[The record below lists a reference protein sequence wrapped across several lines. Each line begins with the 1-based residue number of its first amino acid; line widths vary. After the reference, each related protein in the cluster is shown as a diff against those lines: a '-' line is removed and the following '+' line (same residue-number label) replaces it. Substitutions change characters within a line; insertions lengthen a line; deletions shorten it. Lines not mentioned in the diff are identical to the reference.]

1 MPGCTGYAAYRLLI
15 NTLDCASKSNRR
27 EPEPHSEFLVH
38 GACLRLLCSPFQA
51 ARYHSLV
58 IKRDTIPSDLEITA
72 WTEDGT
78 IMGVRHKKYPH
89 IQGVQFHPESI
100 ITQNGKRIVANFLKT
115 LQ

>member
-1 MPGCTGYAAYRLLI
+1 MPQQHDWRSPCRTP
-15 NTLDCASKSNRR
+15 T
-27 EPEPHSEFLVH
+27 
-38 GACLRLLCSPFQA
+38 CLSLSLRSPFQA

-58 IKRDTIPSDLEITA
+58 IKRDTIPDDLEITA

-100 ITQNGKRIVANFLKT
+100 ITQDGKRIVANFLKT
-115 LQ
+115 LA